1 VIGDDTVATR
11 RHLPHLQYHSKT
23 YFVTFVT
30 RGRFVL
36 PYAARD
42 LAYETIVFEH
52 RRSCYLHCAVVM
64 PDHVHALLTPLDE
77 WTVPRIE
84 RRMKGLS
91 AWRINGL
98 LSRSGAL
105 WLSES
110 FDRALR
116 CDDDLVRKADYIC
129 ANPVRAGLVE
139 REEEYRWIWR
149 AWKDEEGQARMPVL
163 HGERKTLDGH
173 RLALGDQ
180 LPQHEREA
188 SPLSLASVCS
198 RPPTLQESGLTL
210 MFLLTCRTL
219 SGLKRARFLLRK
231 RLLPELHEHL
241 IQAPKRHSERRSD
254 FDP

>member
-1 VIGDDTVATR
+1 MFLLMLGIGCEGRAARGATSYLNGGQALMPVLGSTWRRGGQARVPVLHGESCKCCVIRGSLGGVIGDDAGLTR
-11 RHLPHLQYHSKT
+11 RHLPHMQYGGKT

-36 PYAARD
+36 PEAARD
-42 LAYETIVFEH
+42 IALDTIVFEH

-64 PDHVHALLTPLDE
+64 PDHVHALFTPLEE

-116 CDDDLVRKADYIC
+116 CDEDLVRKADYIC
-129 ANPVRAGLVE
+129 ANPVRAGIVE
-139 REEEYRWIWR
+139 HEDEYKWLWR
-149 AWKDEEGQARMPVL
+149 AWKHEEDR
-163 HGERKTLDGH
+163 
-173 RLALGDQ
+173 
-180 LPQHEREA
+180 HEC
-188 SPLSLASVCS
+188 LSSMEN
-198 RPPTLQESGLTL
+198 ESNG
-210 MFLLTCRTL
+210 R
-219 SGLKRARFLLRK
+219 
-231 RLLPELHEHL
+231 
-241 IQAPKRHSERRSD
+241 
-254 FDP
+254 